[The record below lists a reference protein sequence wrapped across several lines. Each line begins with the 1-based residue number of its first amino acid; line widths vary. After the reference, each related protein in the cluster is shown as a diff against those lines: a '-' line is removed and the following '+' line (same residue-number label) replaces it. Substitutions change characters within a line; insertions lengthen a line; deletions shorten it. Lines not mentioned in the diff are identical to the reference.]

1 MAIQIQGSTGV
12 VAEVAGTGFRALK
25 NQVSPIEY
33 GTLGSYAV
41 SQVSGTVGAGLAAN
55 SEIYQFRW
63 TDATRLCVIHE
74 VTLDG
79 VAGSATAF
87 TAGFANITVT
97 IARSWS
103 AAGSGGAAAGLTGN
117 NQKLRTS
124 MGTALLGES
133 RCATTAALGAG
144 TKTLDA
150 APVGQIGFAVGT
162 TASVSYLGQ
171 VFLFNGNPLRGHPI
185 VLVQNEGIAVRAT
198 VPATGTWQFGITVR
212 WSEVNSF

>member
-1 MAIQIQGSTGV
+1 MAIQLQGSTGV

-25 NQVSPIEY
+25 NQISPLEY

-63 TDATRLCVIHE
+63 TDATRLCVIHQ
-74 VTLDG
+74 VILDG

-103 AAGSGGAAAGLTGN
+103 AAGSGGTAASLTGN

-124 MGTALLGES
+124 MGTTILGES
-133 RCATTAALGAG
+133 RCATTSALGAG

-150 APVGQIGFAVGT
+150 SPVGQIGFAVGT

-171 VFLFNGNPLRGHPI
+171 VFLFNGDPTQGHPI
-185 VLVQNEGIAVRAT
+185 VLAQNEGIAVRAT
-198 VPATGTWQFGITVR
+198 VPATGTWQFGVTVK
-212 WSEVNSF
+212 WSEVNAF